1 MLRQMCR
8 LVPPENMAQGR
19 REKIRAAVNDVI
31 FADVAAVIAVPSV
44 VQARAVPARAAGRMA
59 EERAEIQMGA
69 MMATAV
75 AIMAV
80 ARVVGTQAVAT
91 QAAVAA
97 KGIFEPRS
105 QERQSL

>member
-1 MLRQMCR
+1 MRSILREMCR
-8 LVPPENMAQGR
+8 LVQPENLAQGR
-19 REKIRAAVNDVI
+19 REKIHAAVNDAI
-31 FADVAAVIAVPSV
+31 FADVGAVIAVPSV
-44 VQARAVPARAAGRMA
+44 VQARAVPVRAAGRMA
-59 EERAEIQMGA
+59 EERAEIQVAA
-69 MMATAV
+69 MMAIAV

-80 ARVVGTQAVAT
+80 ARVVAT